1 MGMDQISSYITLGI
15 LGAIGILFLF
25 GFLRGLRKGFY
36 KSLMDIGFVVLC
48 LIVSIL
54 IAKSITNTLT
64 DIAGLTD
71 ILMSVKGSVPDLAP
85 TVDSALE
92 MIEQF
97 GDNPEMINV
106 LLALPAAL
114 ITPIVFIPIYI
125 LLGILI
131 KIPKLIIER
140 VVVGKNGGP
149 NYRGGS
155 RLLGGLVGGIRNALF
170 IVVILVPIVGY
181 AFLAGD
187 VVKTIDSVSLDGG
200 AVGVNTE
207 AEKNEGG
214 TVLLGA
220 ETSATIGMADIGQ
233 ILDNPAMKGIYNF
246 GGKLVFNSLTTKTVE
261 GVKIDA
267 SKEVNTFAELYANFT
282 PFLNESPENYGDE
295 QKQGINNIKVMLN
308 DSEFLTFVVSE
319 GLSFVA
325 EKWNNGEAAFGIE
338 KIEVGEDIQP
348 VFDGIL
354 ETLST
359 TDSENIK
366 GDIETISN
374 LISTCIDDGVF
385 KELGKEEPDFISLI
399 KKESFVT
406 NLLVEIYKNERTR
419 PIIGYAMDMVVD
431 LLSDSLATEGT
442 NITKP
447 DSVNMGNISEADIRN
462 DAKIISS
469 VVDKFIKFM
478 ESTENLDSSDPNAF
492 ILNADLGSLGSAID
506 SLRESALL
514 GNTCEY
520 LIKVML
526 NSDMVKDLGFVNDDL
541 VAKLS
546 DKSFKIENTLVSAQ
560 KLAVMALNFS
570 GDGITEDNFEDA
582 IKFMISE
589 MTPET
594 AETIKSAISEDT
606 LKDFGISE
614 EQAGAVSST
623 IGSIVDSMANATGD
637 MTEEEIKKETE
648 AISTLVNTVMGAV
661 SSDSGSEDISNIF
674 GGEEDSKTGITAESF
689 VDTVVSSQ
697 VISSAIVGAT
707 KDENGEKVEDPYG
720 FADTLTEDDK
730 AIAEDTIK
738 EYFDNN
744 KSGDETDEALKET
757 LGAVA
762 GILGMDSSAWFN

>member
-15 LGAIGILFLF
+15 LGAIGVLFLF

-54 IAKSITNTLT
+54 IAKGITNKLT
-64 DIAGLTD
+64 DVAGLTD
-71 ILMSVKGSVPDLAP
+71 ILASVKNSVPDLAE
-85 TVDSALE
+85 TVDSILE
-92 MIEQF
+92 YIDQI
-97 GDNPEMINV
+97 GDNQAMINV

-140 VVVGKNGGP
+140 IVVGKNGGP

-170 IVVILVPIVGY
+170 IVFILVPIVGY
-181 AFLAGD
+181 VALVGD
-187 VVKTIDSVSLDGG
+187 VATTIDSVSLDGP
-200 AVGVNTE
+200 ATGVSTN

-214 TVLLGA
+214 TVFISS
-220 ETSATIGMADIGQ
+220 ETGSEDLMSQLKPII
-233 ILDNPAMKGIYNF
+233 DNPAIKGINAC
-246 GGKLVFNSLTTKTVE
+246 GGKLIFNSLTTKNVE
-261 GVKIDA
+261 GVKVDA
-267 SKEVNTFAELYANFT
+267 SKEANTFAELYANFT

-447 DSVNMGNISEADIRN
+447 DSVNMSNISEADIRN

-469 VVDKFIKFM
+469 VVGKFIKFM
-478 ESTENLDSSDPNAF
+478 ESTENLDSEDPNAF

-541 VAKLS
+541 IAKLS

-582 IKFMISE
+582 IKFMVSE

-637 MTEEEIKKETE
+637 MTDEEIKKETE

-661 SSDSGSEDISNIF
+661 SGEGEGEDISNIF
-674 GGEEDSKTGITAESF
+674 GGEEDSKTGVSAESF
-689 VDTVVSSQ
+689 VDTIVSSQ
-697 VISSAIVGAT
+697 VISSAVVGAT

-720 FADTLTEDDK
+720 FADTLTEEDK
-730 AIAEDTIK
+730 SVAEDTIK

-744 KSGDETDEALKET
+744 KSGDEADEDLKET
-757 LGAVA
+757 LGAIA

>member
-1 MGMDQISSYITLGI
+1 MDQISSYLTIGI
-15 LGAIGILFLF
+15 LGAIGVLFLF

-36 KSLMDIGFVVLC
+36 KSLMDLGFVALC
-48 LIVSIL
+48 LIASIM

-97 GDNPEMINV
+97 GDNEAMINV

-114 ITPIVFIPIYI
+114 ITPILFIPVYI
-125 LLGILI
+125 ILGILI

-140 VVVGKNGGP
+140 IVVGKNGGP
-149 NYRGGS
+149 SYRGGS
-155 RLLGGLVGGIRNALF
+155 RLLGGLVGGVRNALF
-170 IVVILVPIVGY
+170 IVVILIPIVGY

-267 SKEVNTFAELYANFT
+267 SKEVNTFAELYANFA
-282 PFLNESPENYGDE
+282 PFMTEAPANYGDA

-325 EKWNNGEAAFGIE
+325 EKWKNGEDAFGIE
-338 KIEVGEDIQP
+338 KIEMGEDLQP
-348 VFDGIL
+348 MLDGII

-366 GDIETISN
+366 GDIDTISN
-374 LISTCIDDGVF
+374 LISTCIDEGVF
-385 KELGKEEPDFISLI
+385 KELGKEEPDFMGLI
-399 KKESFVT
+399 QKETFIT
-406 NLLVEIYKNERTR
+406 NLLLEIYKNERTR

-431 LLSDSLATEGT
+431 LLSDSLATEGSD
-442 NITKP
+442 IPKP
-447 DSVNMGNISEADIRN
+447 DSVNMNNISETDIRN

-469 VVDKFIKFM
+469 VVGKFLAFM

-492 ILNADLGSLGSAID
+492 ILNADLGALGSAID

-541 VAKLS
+541 IAKLS

-570 GDGITEDNFEDA
+570 GSGITEENFEEA
-582 IKFMISE
+582 IKFMMSE

-594 AETIKSAISEDT
+594 AETIKSAISEDA
-606 LKDFGISE
+606 LKDYGISE

-623 IGSIVDSMANATGD
+623 IGSIVDSMANAASG
-637 MTEEEIKKETE
+637 MTDEEIKKETE
-648 AISTLVNTVMGAV
+648 AVNTLISTVMGAV

-689 VDTVVSSQ
+689 VDTIVSSQ

-730 AIAEDTIK
+730 AVAEDSIK

-744 KSGDETDEALKET
+744 KTGEESDEELKET
-757 LGAVA
+757 LGAIA
-762 GILGMDSSAWFN
+762 GILGMDSTAWFN

>member
-1 MGMDQISSYITLGI
+1 MDQINSYLTIGI
-15 LGAIGILFLF
+15 LGAIGVLFLF

-36 KSLMDIGFVVLC
+36 KSLMDLGFVALC
-48 LIVSIL
+48 LIASIM
-54 IAKSITNTLT
+54 IAKGITNTLT

-71 ILMSVKGSVPDLAP
+71 ILMSVKDSVPDLAP

-114 ITPIVFIPIYI
+114 ITPVLFIPIYI
-125 LLGILI
+125 ILGILI

-140 VVVGKNGGP
+140 IVVGKNGGP
-149 NYRGGS
+149 SYRGGN
-155 RLLGGLVGGIRNALF
+155 RLLGGLVGGVRNALF

-187 VVKTIDSVSLDGG
+187 VVKTIDSVSLDGS

-261 GVKIDA
+261 GVKVDA
-267 SKEVNTFAELYANFT
+267 SKEVNTFAELYANFA
-282 PFLNESPENYGDE
+282 PFMTEAPENYGDA

-325 EKWNNGEAAFGIE
+325 EKWKNGEDAFGIE
-338 KIEVGEDIQP
+338 KIEVGEDLQP
-348 VFDGIL
+348 LFDGIL

-359 TDSENIK
+359 TNSENIK

-385 KELGKEEPDFISLI
+385 EELGKEEPDFMGLI
-399 KKESFVT
+399 QKETFIT
-406 NLLVEIYKNERTR
+406 NLLLEIYKNERTR

-431 LLSDSLATEGT
+431 LLSDSLATEGSD
-442 NITKP
+442 IPKP
-447 DSVNMGNISEADIRN
+447 DSVNMNNISEIDIRN

-469 VVDKFIKFM
+469 VVGKFLAFM

-492 ILNADLGSLGSAID
+492 ILNADLGALGSAID

-570 GDGITEDNFEDA
+570 GDGITEENFEDA
-582 IKFMISE
+582 IKFMVSE

-762 GILGMDSSAWFN
+762 GILGMDPSAWFN

>member
-15 LGAIGILFLF
+15 LGAIGVLFLF

-54 IAKSITNTLT
+54 IAKGITNKLT
-64 DIAGLTD
+64 DVAGLTD
-71 ILMSVKGSVPDLAP
+71 ILASVKNSVPDLAE
-85 TVDSALE
+85 TVDSILE
-92 MIEQF
+92 YIDQI
-97 GDNPEMINV
+97 GDNQAMINV

-140 VVVGKNGGP
+140 IVVGKNGGP

-170 IVVILVPIVGY
+170 IVFILVPIVGY
-181 AFLAGD
+181 VALVGD
-187 VVKTIDSVSLDGG
+187 VATTIDSVSLDGP
-200 AVGVNTE
+200 ATGVSTN

-214 TVLLGA
+214 TVFISS
-220 ETSATIGMADIGQ
+220 ETGSEDLMSQLKPII
-233 ILDNPAMKGIYNF
+233 DNPAIKGINAC
-246 GGKLVFNSLTTKTVE
+246 GGKLIFNSLTTKNVE
-261 GVKIDA
+261 GVKVDA
-267 SKEVNTFAELYANFT
+267 SKEANTFAELYANFT

-447 DSVNMGNISEADIRN
+447 DSVNMSNISEADIRN

-478 ESTENLDSSDPNAF
+478 ESTENLDSEDPNAF

-541 VAKLS
+541 IAKLS

-582 IKFMISE
+582 IKFMVSE

-661 SSDSGSEDISNIF
+661 SGEGEGEDISNIF
-674 GGEEDSKTGITAESF
+674 GGEEDSKTGVSAESF
-689 VDTVVSSQ
+689 VDTIVSSQ
-697 VISSAIVGAT
+697 VISSAVVGAT

-720 FADTLTEDDK
+720 FADTLTEEDK
-730 AIAEDTIK
+730 SVAEDTIK

-744 KSGDETDEALKET
+744 KSGDEADEDLKET
-757 LGAVA
+757 LGAIA

>member
-1 MGMDQISSYITLGI
+1 MDQISSYLTIGI
-15 LGAIGILFLF
+15 LGAIGVLFLF

-36 KSLMDIGFVVLC
+36 KSLMDLGFVALC
-48 LIVSIL
+48 LIASIM

-71 ILMSVKGSVPDLAP
+71 ILMSVKGSVPDLAS

-92 MIEQF
+92 MIAQL
-97 GDNPEMINV
+97 GDNEAMINV

-114 ITPIVFIPIYI
+114 ITPILFIPVYI
-125 LLGILI
+125 ILGILI

-140 VVVGKNGGP
+140 IVVGKNGGP
-149 NYRGGS
+149 KYRGGS
-155 RLLGGLVGGIRNALF
+155 RLLGGLVGGVRNALF
-170 IVVILVPIVGY
+170 IVVILIPIVGY

-220 ETSATIGMADIGQ
+220 ETSAATGMGEIGM

-261 GVKIDA
+261 GVKIAA
-267 SKEVNTFAELYANFT
+267 SKEVNTFAELYANFA
-282 PFLNESPENYGDE
+282 PFMTEAPANYGDA

-325 EKWNNGEAAFGIE
+325 EKWKNGEDAFGIE
-338 KIEVGEDIQP
+338 KIEMGEDLQP
-348 VFDGIL
+348 MLDGII

-366 GDIETISN
+366 GDIDTISN
-374 LISTCIDDGVF
+374 LISTCIDEGVF
-385 KELGKEEPDFISLI
+385 KELGKEEPDFMGLI
-399 KKESFVT
+399 QKETFIT
-406 NLLVEIYKNERTR
+406 NLLLEIYKNERTR
-419 PIIGYAMDMVVD
+419 PIIGYAMDMVVN
-431 LLSDSLATEGT
+431 LLSDSLATEGSD
-442 NITKP
+442 IPKP
-447 DSVNMGNISEADIRN
+447 DSVNMNNISETDIRN

-469 VVDKFIKFM
+469 AVGKFIAFM

-492 ILNADLGSLGSAID
+492 ILNADLGALGSAID

-560 KLAVMALNFS
+560 KLAVMALNFGGS
-570 GDGITEDNFEDA
+570 GITEENFEEA

-623 IGSIVDSMANATGD
+623 IGSIVDSMANATSG
-637 MTEEEIKKETE
+637 MTDEEIKKETE
-648 AISTLVNTVMGAV
+648 AVNTLLNTVMGAV

-689 VDTVVSSQ
+689 VDTIVSSQ

-730 AIAEDTIK
+730 AVAEDSIK

-744 KSGDETDEALKET
+744 KTGEESDEELKET
-757 LGAVA
+757 LGAIA
-762 GILGMDSSAWFN
+762 GILGMDPTAWFN